1 VSPSPILYLV
11 NALGF
16 GGAELQVFRLA
27 LGMKARGRDVTVV
40 TLIPPVG
47 LADELRAGGVEVISL
62 NMKPGVPNPLACMR
76 LRRIIRRLRPEVVHS
91 HIVHANLLARAIRPF
106 TRIPALVCTAHSI
119 YEGKRW
125 LELAYRVT
133 DRLSDMTTNVSQAGV
148 DRYIQIGACPA
159 ERIRFVPNGL
169 DVSRFKRDSGDRERL
184 RRELGIDDKFVWLAV
199 GRLTEAKDCPN
210 LLNAFAAAA
219 ASDDRAVLMM
229 VGRGDREEE
238 VYAVAKSLNLGNR
251 VRFLGIRQDIPAVMS
266 AADAYVMSSAWEGM
280 PLVLQ
285 EASATE
291 LPIVATDVGGVGE
304 VVVRERSGLLV
315 SPKNADQLAG
325 AMRRMMLMTTDER
338 ERMGRA
344 GREHVESL
352 FGMEGVL
359 DTWDEM
365 YREILSRKSA
375 PAGSDEHA
383 SAAMTSTKRS
393 AGMAVRVGE

>member
-1 VSPSPILYLV
+1 MSPSPILYLV

-16 GGAELQVFRLA
+16 GGAELQVCRLA

-47 LADELRAGGVEVISL
+47 LVDELRAGGVEVLSL
-62 NMKPGVPNPLACMR
+62 NMRPGIPNPLAAMR

-91 HIVHANLLARAIRPF
+91 HIVHANLLARVIRPF
-106 TRIPALVCTAHSI
+106 TRMPALVCTAHSI
-119 YEGKRW
+119 HEGKRW

-148 DRYIQIGACPA
+148 DRYVQIGACPA

-169 DVSRFKRDSGDRERL
+169 DVSRFQRDAGARARL
-184 RRELGIDDKFVWLAV
+184 RRELGIEDKFAWLAV

-210 LLNAFAAAA
+210 LLNAFAAAS
-219 ASDDRAVLMM
+219 ASDDRAVLLM
-229 VGRGDREEE
+229 VGRGNLEEQT
-238 VYAVAKSLNLGNR
+238 YAVAKSLKLDDR
-251 VRFLGIRQDIPAVMS
+251 VRFLGIRQDIPDIMS

-291 LPIVATDVGGVGE
+291 LPIVSTDVGGVKE
-304 VVVRERSGLLV
+304 VVVDGRSGLLV
-315 SPKNADQLAG
+315 PPKNSEALAG
-325 AMRRMMLMTTDER
+325 AMRQMMLMTSEER

-352 FGMEGVL
+352 FGMESVL
-359 DTWDEM
+359 DAWDDM
-365 YREILSRKSA
+365 YSEILGCKSSA
-375 PAGSDEHA
+375 VTKGAQGA
-383 SAAMTSTKRS
+383 STSPKGTAR
-393 AGMAVRVGE
+393 MALRVGE